1 MNSKLQHW
9 VPILAILC
17 DGEKFEYLVYDS
29 GIKSVYLSGTVTG
42 VVDLRDKP
50 HLFLASLKES
60 KVANYL
66 HGADSSM
73 LTTLATEYI
82 FDYFL
87 MAYINGL
94 RSFGHKSQLAAAR
107 SRSKKRK
114 STDKWMDALA
124 KAEYAHLLCRE
135 AATLAQSGKFEEA
148 EEAAARGINELN
160 KRLVILSSTRF
171 FFFFFNWAPD
181 N

>member
-1 MNSKLQHW
+1 
-9 VPILAILC
+9 
-17 DGEKFEYLVYDS
+17 
-29 GIKSVYLSGTVTG
+29 
-42 VVDLRDKP
+42 
-50 HLFLASLKES
+50 
-60 KVANYL
+60 
-66 HGADSSM
+66 M

-94 RSFGHKSQLAAAR
+94 RSFGHKSQLAVAR

-124 KAEYAHLLCRE
+124 KAEYTHLLCRE
-135 AATLAQSGKFEEA
+135 AATLVQSGKFEA
-148 EEAAARGINELN
+148 EETAARGINELN

-171 FFFFFNWAPD
+171 FFFNWVPD
-181 N
+181 NW

>member
-1 MNSKLQHW
+1 MNSKFQNW

-29 GIKSVYLSGTVTG
+29 GIKSVYSSGTVTS

-50 HLFLASLKES
+50 HFFLTSLKE
-60 KVANYL
+60 
-66 HGADSSM
+66 
-73 LTTLATEYI
+73 TTEYI

-94 RSFGHKSQLAAAR
+94 RSFSHKSQLAVAR

-135 AATLAQSGKFEEA
+135 AAALARSGRFEEA
-148 EEAAARGINELN
+148 EETAARGINELN
-160 KRLVILSSTRF
+160 KSVLQVPEITQKSISEI
-171 FFFFFNWAPD
+171 WDEEIVMKA
-181 N
+181 